1 MYFGI
6 VISVFG
12 FATCFGP
19 IMGGA
24 LTDHASWRWCFWMY
38 VLSQQRTFDESLS
51 TFRNLPIGAVACLLV
66 LMFLNLQN
74 TDSPSRKLP
83 LKTKIQRMDV
93 VGAAILIAAVCC
105 LLLALQ
111 WGGTASP
118 WKSSRIIG
126 LFVGFVLLSLTFGIL
141 QWKLGET
148 ATTPLRILRQ
158 RSICMGSSFVAFTN
172 MAIFTVRYH
181 FMTPSMQILLL
192 RKPLACILYAF
203 LLPSRTRCLSHD
215 EWHKIHCARFTRN
228 SGHCSV
234 GCYRFQN
241 WALCE

>member
-24 LTDHASWRWCFWMY
+24 FTDHASWRWCFWMF
-38 VLSQQRTFDESLS
+38 VHPNSSLLVQS
-51 TFRNLPIGAVACLLV
+51 LITSRNLPIGAVAYLLV
-66 LMFLNLQN
+66 LVFLNLEN

-83 LKTKIQRMDV
+83 LKTKLQRMDLG
-93 VGAAILIAAVCC
+93 GAAILIGAVCC

-118 WKSSRIIG
+118 WNSARIIV
-126 LFVGFVLLSLTFGIL
+126 LFAGFGLLSLTFGIL

-158 RSICMGSSFVAFTN
+158 RSIYMGSSFVAFTN
-172 MAIFTVRYH
+172 MAIFTVRCSLA
-181 FMTPSMQILLL
+181 TPSI
-192 RKPLACILYAF
+192 
-203 LLPSRTRCLSHD
+203 
-215 EWHKIHCARFTRN
+215 
-228 SGHCSV
+228 
-234 GCYRFQN
+234 
-241 WALCE
+241 